1 VQAIGQVFASTRAED
16 DPLLIGSV
24 KTNIG
29 HSESASGMSAIFK
42 AVFSLERDVIP
53 STIGVRKLNPKG
65 ERASKIMIALLTVS
79 GQSISTEPG

>member
-1 VQAIGQVFASTRAED
+1 
-16 DPLLIGSV
+16 V

-65 ERASKIMIALLTVS
+65 ERAGKIMMRKLRLC
-79 GQSISTEPG
+79 